1 MTCPKCRGAN
11 LVEIRLTLHENHLTM
26 HSCAECDSRFWDR
39 EGEQV
44 PLGQVLSLA
53 R

>member
-11 LVEIRLTLHENHLTM
+11 LVEIRMTLQENRVTM
-26 HSCAECDSRFWDR
+26 HSCTVCESRWWDR
-39 EGEQV
+39 EGEHL
-44 PLGQVLSLA
+44 PLGQVLNLA

>member
-1 MTCPKCRGAN
+1 MMCPKCRGAN
-11 LVEIRLTLHENHLTM
+11 LVQIRLMLHESNVTM

-39 EGEQV
+39 EGERV

>member
-11 LVEIRLTLHENHLTM
+11 LVEIHLSLHESRLTM
-26 HSCAECDSRFWDR
+26 HSCANCETNWWDR
-39 EGEQV
+39 EGERV
-44 PLGQVLSLA
+44 PLRQVLTLA

>member
-1 MTCPKCRGAN
+1 MPCPNCRGAN
-11 LVEIRLTLHENHLTM
+11 LVEINLSLHDYNLTM
-26 HSCAECDSRFWDR
+26 HSCASCETNWWDR
-39 EGEQV
+39 EGKRV